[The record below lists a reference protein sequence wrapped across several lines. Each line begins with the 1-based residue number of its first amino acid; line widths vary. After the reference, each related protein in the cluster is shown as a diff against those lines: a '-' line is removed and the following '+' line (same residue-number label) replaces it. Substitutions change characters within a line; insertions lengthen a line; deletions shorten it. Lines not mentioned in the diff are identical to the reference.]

1 MELFVAVGRSKRAC
15 FWRTSATKWSMSRD
29 DHLLDR
35 PDPNDVRLYDS
46 LVSKAFQA
54 KRKIETGF
62 LELAESLFEIHRNKL
77 YKLHYKRFEDF
88 CDVELGF
95 SRQTVYVFLSI
106 LRLARAYP
114 KWLPQQKVVELG
126 HKKMRYIT
134 EGVSAIEKADDPDKV
149 KEDKKIEIFK
159 TVSPKMASAEIQ
171 TKVQKIVEK

>member
-1 MELFVAVGRSKRAC
+1 
-15 FWRTSATKWSMSRD
+15 MSRD

-35 PDPNDVRLYDS
+35 PDPNDVKLYES

-62 LELAESLFEIHRNKL
+62 LELSESLFDIHRHKL
-77 YKLHYKRFEDF
+77 YKLHYSRFEDF

-106 LRLARAYP
+106 LRLVRTYP
-114 KWLPQQKVVELG
+114 KWLPQKKVVELG

-134 EGVSAIEKADDPDKV
+134 EGVSAIDKSNEPENR
-149 KEDKKIEIFK
+149 KETKKIEIFK
-159 TVSPKMASAEIQ
+159 TVSPKMASTEIQ
-171 TKVQKIVEK
+171 NRVQQIVEE

>member
-1 MELFVAVGRSKRAC
+1 MPRVCSRFIGTSC
-15 FWRTSATKWSMSRD
+15 TSFTTSGSRT
-29 DHLLDR
+29 
-35 PDPNDVRLYDS
+35 
-46 LVSKAFQA
+46 
-54 KRKIETGF
+54 
-62 LELAESLFEIHRNKL
+62 
-77 YKLHYKRFEDF
+77 F

>member
-1 MELFVAVGRSKRAC
+1 
-15 FWRTSATKWSMSRD
+15 MSRD

-88 CDVELGF
+88 CDVELG
-95 SRQTVYVFLSI
+95 
-106 LRLARAYP
+106 
-114 KWLPQQKVVELG
+114 
-126 HKKMRYIT
+126 HKRMRYIT

-149 KEDKKIEIFK
+149 KENKKIEIFK
-159 TVSPKMASAEIQ
+159 TVSPTMASAEIQ
-171 TKVQKIVEK
+171 TKVQKIVEE